1 MDIKKQ
7 FKVTLGHKSVRD
19 FYNELQNE
27 EVLFQ
32 QFEDLQGFID
42 FMASRASW
50 NEQLQDSSL
59 LAIIR
64 KIQASEIQE
73 GGLNLLTYLLAPGL
87 QRILRDI
94 FTNISK
100 LSEDWLD
107 LWWAFYLSIENYP
120 VSLRPRKVSVNLLFD
135 TRHRIIAEKKSECM
149 RRNITARMED
159 YDIAATDD
167 APSPYY
173 ELASV
178 FLESTEDAGLD
189 QIDKDLVIS
198 SRVYDTSMKILADRW
213 GLKYRNALQ
222 KRYRAEK
229 VIREYWKLKQDE
241 DR

>member
-7 FKVTLGHKSVRD
+7 FEAALRDKSVRD
-19 FYNELQNE
+19 FYKELQNE
-27 EVLFQ
+27 EVHFH
-32 QFEDLQGFID
+32 QFENLQDFID
-42 FMASRASW
+42 FMASRASC

-87 QRILRDI
+87 QRILRDTY
-94 FTNISK
+94 TNIHN
-100 LSEDWLD
+100 LSEDWLN
-107 LWWAFYLSIENYP
+107 LWWEFYQSIENYP
-120 VSLRPRKVSVNLLFD
+120 LSLRQRKVSANLLFD
-135 TRHRIIAEKKSECM
+135 TRHRIIAEKKSES
-149 RRNITARMED
+149 RRQNITERMGDFDRAVAEK
-159 YDIAATDD
+159 

-178 FLESTEDAGLD
+178 FLESAEDAGLD
-189 QIDKDLVIS
+189 RIDKDIVIS
-198 SRVYDTSMKILADRW
+198 SRIYDTSMKILADRW
-213 GLKYRNALQ
+213 GLKYRTALQ